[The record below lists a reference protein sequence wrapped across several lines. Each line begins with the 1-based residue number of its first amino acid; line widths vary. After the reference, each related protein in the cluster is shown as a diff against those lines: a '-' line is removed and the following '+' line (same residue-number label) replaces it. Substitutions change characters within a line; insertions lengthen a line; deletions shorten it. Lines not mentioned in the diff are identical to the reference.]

1 MLSPFRVLDLTDE
14 NGFLCGKMLA
24 DMGADVIKVEKPGG
38 DPARR
43 FSPFYHDLPHP
54 EKSLFWFAFN
64 ANKRGITLDIETSD
78 GQDILRRLVA
88 KADFVI
94 ESFRPGYLDE
104 LGLGYADLAGVNPRV
119 ILTSISH
126 FGQDGPYRD
135 YSGSDIVDV
144 ALGGLMHV
152 CGDADRAPLRI
163 ALPQAALHGSAEAA
177 VGTLV
182 AHYHREST
190 GEGQH
195 VDVSIH
201 ESQVTTGLDLQLH
214 WAMNRRNV
222 RRAGPFR
229 HRPDSSTVTRYSW
242 PCKDGYVTW
251 ALYGGAG
258 ASLGKKLMDWV
269 DSEGFADD
277 FLKDQNWASL
287 DMSKYTQEM
296 LDRVAVPMTRFFMSH
311 TKADLMEQAIKR
323 GVPVY
328 PVFTAKDIL
337 QDRQLTTRDFW
348 TEIEHPELGDTITYP
363 GPFVKASQT
372 PCVAKRRAPLIGEH
386 NLEVYEGDLGF
397 SRRDVVVLKQ
407 AGII

>member
-1 MLSPFRVLDLTDE
+1 MLSSFRVLDLTDE

-24 DMGADVIKVEKPGG
+24 DMGADAIKVERPGG
-38 DPARR
+38 DPSRR
-43 FSPFYHDLPHP
+43 LGPFYHDTPHP

-64 ANKRGITLDIETSD
+64 ANKRGITLDIETRD
-78 GQDILRRLVA
+78 GQALFKKLAVA
-88 KADFVI
+88 ADFVV
-94 ESFRPGYLDE
+94 ESFPPGYMDD
-104 LGLGYADLAGVNPRV
+104 LGLGYAALSAINRRI

-126 FGQDGPYRD
+126 FGASGPYR
-135 YSGSDIVDV
+135 YYNGSDLVDV
-144 ALGGLMHV
+144 ALGGLMYV

-163 ALPQAALHGSAEAA
+163 AFPQAALHGSAEAA

-182 AHYHREST
+182 AHYHRETT
-190 GEGQH
+190 GQGQH

-214 WAMNRRNV
+214 WSLNRRIV

-229 HRPDSSTVTRYSW
+229 HRPDTSTVTRYSW

-258 ASLGKKLMDWV
+258 ASLVKKLMDWV
-269 DSEGFADD
+269 ESEGMSDD
-277 FLKDQNWASL
+277 FLKAQKWAAL

-296 LDRVAVPMTRFFMSH
+296 LDRVAQPMTRFFMSH
-311 TKADLMEQAIKR
+311 TKAELMAQAIKR

-337 QDRQLTTRDFW
+337 QDRQLATRDFW
-348 TEIEHPELGDTITYP
+348 IEVEHPELGDTITYP
-363 GPFVKASQT
+363 GSFVKASQT
-372 PCVAKRRAPLIGEH
+372 PCSVRRRAPLIGEH
-386 NLEVYEGDLGF
+386 NLEVYEGDLGL
-397 SRRDVVVLKQ
+397 SRQELVILKQ
-407 AGII
+407 AGVV